1 MGKHNFSEFQVTCV
15 WACGRTAILNDLVS
29 YDMISPMYLSTW
41 LAILSP
47 ESTLSDSY
55 CSFFKIRSD
64 SYQAQ
69 FCQKIDLKEIEAF

>member
-55 CSFFKIRSD
+55 CSF
-64 SYQAQ
+64 
-69 FCQKIDLKEIEAF
+69 LKLGLTHIKPSFVKK